1 MQIYGERC
9 PNCSKLFYFPIS
21 YSGGWFRTICQH
33 CHLGY
38 DPVEVM
44 VDEELLAQ
52 MLCSHRTS
60 WWMQKLKASQKLFHY
75 LRSTAL
81 EGRFVSP
88 TEPNAV
94 IFQVGGTRSIFPIAI
109 YFQSTYY
116 RFQPLNRLLFFASLA
131 AIGALILIAIG
142 LSLIPVVVGAA
153 GALFCFWHFTALPKI
168 KGVER
173 RRLLDEQ
180 FHLRQCYQFGQNLNR
195 IHILKNV
202 HQNSLQLR
210 QLLLEK
216 IIHAPELYSTQINLY
231 QKAIQCTKEYIEL
244 CDRAIDKYQV
254 EIRAMAIQIET
265 SKLESVM
272 GANKPDPNIESDL
285 EQLENELVNSNPD
298 KLFDHNHETDDH

>member
-9 PNCSKLFYFPIS
+9 PNCSKLFYFPID
-21 YSGGWFRTICQH
+21 YSGGWFRTICPH
-33 CHLGY
+33 CYLGY
-38 DPVEVM
+38 DLVEVL

-52 MLCSHRTS
+52 MLCTHRTS
-60 WWMQKLKASQKLFHY
+60 MWMQKSKSQKLFQY

-81 EGRFVSP
+81 EFRFVSP

-94 IFQVGGTRSIFPIAI
+94 LFQVGGTRSIFPIAI

-116 RFQPLNRLLFFASLA
+116 RFPPLNRLLLSASLA

-142 LSLIPVVVGAA
+142 LSLIPVIIGATS
-153 GALFCFWHFTALPKI
+153 ALFCFWHFTALPKI

-195 IHILKNV
+195 IYILKNV
-202 HQNSLQLR
+202 QQNYLQLR

-216 IIHAPELYSTQINLY
+216 IIHAPELYPTQINLY
-231 QKAIQCTKEYIEL
+231 QKAIQCTKSYLEL
-244 CDRAIDKYQV
+244 CDRAIDKYQSA
-254 EIRAMAIQIET
+254 IRAKAIQIET
-265 SKLESVM
+265 SKFLSVL
-272 GANKPDPNIESDL
+272 GANKADPNIESDL
-285 EQLENELVNSNPD
+285 EDLENQLVSSNPD
-298 KLFDHNHETDDH
+298 KLFERNYETDNH

>member
-1 MQIYGERC
+1 MQIYGEPC
-9 PNCSKLFYFPIS
+9 PNCSKLFYFPIG

-38 DPVEVM
+38 DLVKVM

-52 MLCSHRTS
+52 MLCSYRTAM
-60 WWMQKLKASQKLFHY
+60 WVQKSKSQKLFQY

-81 EGRFVSP
+81 EFRFVSP
-88 TEPNAV
+88 TESNAV

-116 RFQPLNRLLFFASLA
+116 RFPPLNRLLLPALLA

-142 LSLIPVVVGAA
+142 LSLIPVVVGGA
-153 GALFCFWHFTALPKI
+153 GALLCFWHFTALPKI

-173 RRLLDEQ
+173 RRLLDKQ
-180 FHLRQCYQFGQNLNR
+180 LHLRQCYQFGQNLNR
-195 IHILKNV
+195 IYILKNV
-202 HQNSLQLR
+202 QQNSLQLR

-216 IIHAPELYSTQINLY
+216 IIHAPELYPTQINLY

-244 CDRAIDKYQV
+244 CDRAIDKYQMA
-254 EIRAMAIQIET
+254 IRAEVIQIEK
-265 SKLESVM
+265 SWLSN
-272 GANKPDPNIESDL
+272 ALASNKSDSNIESDL
-285 EQLENELVNSNPD
+285 EQLENELANSNPD
-298 KLFDHNHETDDH
+298 KLFDYNHETDDH